1 MGKRLILLLS
11 LWAAAY
17 PAAQSDPLPIP
28 TQSADQVLAEACRAE
43 FRYLLRVCR
52 EFDVDGPST
61 QMTGLQSDVPQTQ
74 WPLMQFCYFGFACA
88 NLATYDSTMRRS
100 ALEEMPWLIEN
111 LQKPRL
117 TGFISEHFG
126 PPFGP
131 GFVQPS
137 VFVHGMFLNL
147 AVRYR
152 EVSGDTRFDPLMR
165 QVASS
170 LSEAFGNSTEGI
182 LPTYRDMW
190 WLGDNLPALS
200 ALVRYDR
207 LFGTALSAVKRRYVQ
222 SVKEAYLD
230 ERGMFSSY
238 IDPEDRQVLQGSRG
252 VSAAYALHFL
262 HDVDPAFAREQYEL
276 AKRHLY
282 RTALGF
288 AAVREFPT
296 GSVPSP
302 DIDSGAVLFGFGTAA
317 SGFFVAAAA
326 VNGDDAAGW
335 ALLSSLGLCSGAEFR
350 RDGTELALNV
360 MPPVGQAVI
369 LFGKTE
375 LLKRRHITGK
385 LLLESSAAQ

>member
-1 MGKRLILLLS
+1 MAMGARLRLLLS
-11 LWAAAY
+11 LWAAAH
-17 PAAQSDPLPIP
+17 PAAQSDPLPTTP
-28 TQSADQVLAEACRAE
+28 PSADQVLAEACRAE
-43 FRYLLRVCR
+43 FSYLRRVCH

-74 WPLMQFCYFGFACA
+74 WPFMQFCYFGFACA
-88 NLATYDSTMRRS
+88 NLATYDSTVRTS

-111 LQKPRL
+111 LQKVRL

-137 VFVHGMFLNL
+137 VFVHGLFLNL

-165 QVASS
+165 QVAST
-170 LSEAFGNSTEGI
+170 LSEAFGNSSEGI

-207 LFGTALSAVKRRYVQ
+207 LFGTDLSAVKRRYVQ

-230 ERGMFSSY
+230 ERGLFSSY
-238 IDPEDRQVLQGSRG
+238 
-252 VSAAYALHFL
+252 
-262 HDVDPAFAREQYEL
+262 
-276 AKRHLY
+276 
-282 RTALGF
+282 
-288 AAVREFPT
+288 
-296 GSVPSP
+296 
-302 DIDSGAVLFGFGTAA
+302 
-317 SGFFVAAAA
+317 
-326 VNGDDAAGW
+326 AGW

-350 RDGTELALNV
+350 RDGAELALSV

-375 LLKRRHITGK
+375 LLKRRHIAGA
-385 LLLESSAAQ
+385 LLLE